1 MIPLVRRTLLTLF
14 ALAVGAALLV
24 WQVQL
29 VGADRISS
37 GLRAIGWGFLA
48 ILVLSFL
55 RFVARS
61 TAWTVLIGQRV
72 PLMRAVAAT
81 ISGDALGNVTP
92 LSLLVSEPTKAMYLD
107 SGTGSS
113 RSLAALTAE
122 NFFYSVSVGI
132 YVMLGTAAM
141 LRTFPL
147 PGEIHVAGI
156 AALVLMAGVLVAAA
170 WTAWQKPAL
179 ASTVLSGL
187 PFRRLTA
194 IVDRVRDFEL
204 QTYGSAGT
212 QGGRLVVVF
221 VCEATFHLLS
231 FLEAWLT
238 IWLVTGLSA
247 PLFALVLDTFN
258 RVVNI
263 VAKMIPF
270 RIGVDQVT
278 SESVA
283 VAIGLGPAIGTTVS
297 LIRTGRMAVWAAV
310 GLALLTRKGLV
321 KAQGPGP
328 KAQVRM

>member
-1 MIPLVRRTLLTLF
+1 VRRTVLTVV
-14 ALAVGAALLV
+14 ALVAGAALLV

-29 VGADRISS
+29 VGAERISS
-37 GLRAIGWGFLA
+37 GLRAVGWGFLA
-48 ILVLSFL
+48 ILLLSGL

-61 TAWTVLIGQRV
+61 LAWTTLIGERV
-72 PLMRAVAAT
+72 PLMRAVAAS
-81 ISGDALGNVTP
+81 ISGDTLGNVTP
-92 LSLLVSEPTKAMYLD
+92 LSLLVSEPAKAVYL

-132 YVMLGTAAM
+132 YVTLGTAAM

-147 PGEIHVAGI
+147 PQQIHVAGI
-156 AALVLMAGVLVAAA
+156 SALVLMAGALAAAA
-170 WTAWQKPAL
+170 WTAWQQPAL
-179 ASTVLSGL
+179 ASTILSGL
-187 PFRRLTA
+187 PFPRLTA
-194 IVDRVRDFEL
+194 IVDRVRDFEV
-204 QTYGSAGT
+204 QTYGSAGG
-212 QGGRLVVVF
+212 QGGRLVGVLL
-221 VCEATFHLLS
+221 CEAAFHLLS

-238 IWLVTGLSA
+238 IWLVTDVSS

-263 VAKMIPF
+263 VAKVIPF

-283 VAIGLGPAIGTTVS
+283 VAIGMAPAIGTTVS

-310 GLALLTRKGLV
+310 GLALLTRRGI
-321 KAQGPGP
+321 AP
-328 KAQVRM
+328 RRR

>member
-1 MIPLVRRTLLTLF
+1 VRRTILTLV

-29 VGADRISS
+29 VGVERISS
-37 GLRAIGWGFLA
+37 GLRAVGGGFVA
-48 ILVLSFL
+48 ILLLSFL

-61 TAWTVLIGQRV
+61 LAWTTLIGERV
-72 PLMRAVAAT
+72 PLMKAVAAS

-92 LSLLVSEPTKAMYLD
+92 LSLLVSEPAKAMYL
-107 SGTGSS
+107 SGTGSG

-132 YVMLGTAAM
+132 YVALGTAAM

-147 PGEIHVAGI
+147 PPQLHVTGI
-156 AALVLMAGVLVAAA
+156 TALALMVGVLVAAA

-187 PFRRLTA
+187 PFPRLTA
-194 IVDRVRDFEL
+194 VVDRVREFEV
-204 QTYGSAGT
+204 QTYGSAGG
-212 QGGRLVVVF
+212 QGARLGVVF
-221 VCEATFHLLS
+221 LCEAAFHLLS

-238 IWLVTGLSA
+238 IWLVTGVSS

-263 VAKMIPF
+263 AAKVIPF

-283 VAIGLGPAIGTTVS
+283 VAIGMAPAIGTTVS
-297 LIRTGRMAVWAAV
+297 LVRTGRMAAWAAV
-310 GLALLTRKGLV
+310 GLLLLTRRNLGKT
-321 KAQGPGP
+321 Q
-328 KAQVRM
+328 R

>member
-1 MIPLVRRTLLTLF
+1 VRRTILTLA
-14 ALAVGAALLV
+14 ALTVGAALLV

-29 VGADRISS
+29 VGVDRISS
-37 GLRAIGWGFLA
+37 GLRAIGWGFLT
-48 ILVLSFL
+48 ILLLSLL

-61 TAWTVLIGQRV
+61 VAWTTLIGQRV
-72 PLMRAVAAT
+72 PLVRAVAAT

-132 YVMLGTAAM
+132 YVTLGTAAM

-147 PGEIHVAGI
+147 PAEIHFAGI
-156 AALVLMAGVLVAAA
+156 TALVLMAGVLAAAA

-179 ASTVLSGL
+179 ASTILSGL
-187 PFRRLTA
+187 PFRRLTTT
-194 IVDRVRDFEL
+194 IDRVRDFEI
-204 QTYGSAGT
+204 QTYGSVGG
-212 QGGRLVVVF
+212 QGGRLIAVF
-221 VCEATFHLLS
+221 LCEAAFHLLS

-238 IWLVTGLSA
+238 IWLITGVSS

-283 VAIGLGPAIGTTVS
+283 VAIGLAPAIGTTVS

-310 GLALLTRKGLV
+310 GLLLLTRKGLGKRQ
-321 KAQGPGP
+321 KAEG
-328 KAQVRM
+328 KNEL